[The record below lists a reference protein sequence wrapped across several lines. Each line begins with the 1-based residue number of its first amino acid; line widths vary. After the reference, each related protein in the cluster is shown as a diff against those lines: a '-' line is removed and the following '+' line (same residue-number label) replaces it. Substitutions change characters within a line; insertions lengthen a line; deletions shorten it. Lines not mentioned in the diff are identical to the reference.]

1 MTKEELQSAK
11 TYIKGQFP
19 PEIET
24 TDRLTATIAEL
35 EFFGL
40 DEREVNT
47 LYSKVDA
54 MTLADAKR
62 IVREY
67 FPLDKLV
74 FVLIGKASEIE
85 PVVKKHATT
94 IDRKGITE
102 PGF

>member
-1 MTKEELQSAK
+1 MQALELALATLQRLHEQALRKRSSSSAK

-19 PEIET
+19 PQIET
-24 TDRLTATIAEL
+24 TDRLAVTIAEL
-35 EFFGL
+35 EFFSL

-67 FPLDKLV
+67 FPSKTSCL
-74 FVLIGKASEIE
+74 F
-85 PVVKKHATT
+85 
-94 IDRKGITE
+94 
-102 PGF
+102 